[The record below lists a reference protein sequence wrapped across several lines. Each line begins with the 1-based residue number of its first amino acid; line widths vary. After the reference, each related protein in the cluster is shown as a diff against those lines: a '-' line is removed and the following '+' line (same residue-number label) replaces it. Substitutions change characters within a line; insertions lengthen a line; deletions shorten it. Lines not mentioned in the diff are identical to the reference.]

1 MVSRTE
7 RYLAKAAQCESAAT
21 SAADRAMM
29 ALYLYLELARQ
40 WRQLANQVETLDR
53 ERRWSSSGVG

>member
-7 RYLAKAAQCESAAT
+7 RYLAKAAQCESAT

-29 ALYLYLELARQ
+29 ALYLELARQ

-53 ERRWSSSGVG
+53 ERRWSSSGIG

>member
-29 ALYLYLELARQ
+29 ALYLELARQ

-53 ERRWSSSGVG
+53 ERRWSSSGIG

>member
-7 RYLAKAAQCESAAT
+7 RYLAKAAQCEAAAT

-29 ALYLYLELARQ
+29 ALYLELARQ

-53 ERRWSSSGVG
+53 ERRWSSSGIG

>member
-1 MVSRTE
+1 MVSRPE

-29 ALYLYLELARQ
+29 ALYLELARQ

>member
-29 ALYLYLELARQ
+29 ALNLELARQ

-53 ERRWSSSGVG
+53 ERRWSSSGIG

>member
-29 ALYLYLELARQ
+29 ALYLELARQ

>member
-21 SAADRAMM
+21 SAADSAMM
-29 ALYLYLELARQ
+29 ALYLELARQ

-53 ERRWSSSGVG
+53 ERRWSSSGIG

>member
-29 ALYLYLELARQ
+29 ALYLELARQ
-40 WRQLANQVETLDR
+40 WRQLAHQVETLDR
-53 ERRWSSSGVG
+53 ERRWSSSGIG